1 MGIVLFSIINANQKI
16 NKSTVCGLGKAA
28 LGQVIII
35 IIITTTKTTTTTTTI
50 IIFHFYIAY
59 FLYRII
65 KCALQHFVRDFA
77 RLLI

>member
-35 IIITTTKTTTTTTTI
+35 IITTTKTTTTTII